1 MLEQK
6 VDKYKCFRQDSKRV
20 LWFEDRLV
28 IPKDPEL
35 RKRILDEAHI
45 SKFTCT
51 PAVTR
56 CIMTSDPYIGG
67 PG

>member
-1 MLEQK
+1 
-6 VDKYKCFRQDSKRV
+6 
-20 LWFEDRLV
+20 
-28 IPKDPEL
+28 
-35 RKRILDEAHI
+35 LDEAHI